1 MNVDRREPTRRYP
14 GGFTIIELLI
24 VLAVA
29 ALLGMM
35 ATANFTNTIARDRI
49 NGELADLQ
57 ADMTYAAAEAVR
69 EGLLVTLCASSDGLT
84 CSKSTNWNDGWIVF
98 ADPAGDQTL
107 PTGASILHHHT
118 AFIGNDTL
126 VADNSVWYISYNR
139 GGYINNI
146 ATTIPSVT
154 FTDHASPASTYTT
167 ACLAVT
173 FMGLVSQEVSG
184 QGACL

>member
-49 NGELADLQ
+49 NGELADLH